1 MTKLKPPI
9 DMETIENKMKGEQVR
24 QRGGTHHRFEAYV
37 PQLQCYNEESSV
49 GQDLTPKFITDA
61 LMMQHK
67 DGVYLY
73 NCCKN
78 NACAME

>member
-49 GQDLTPKFITDA
+49 GQGVWLNSPEFLRKAMTSTER
-61 LMMQHK
+61 
-67 DGVYLY
+67 DGEFSYLHTSY
-73 NCCKN
+73 H
-78 NACAME
+78 A